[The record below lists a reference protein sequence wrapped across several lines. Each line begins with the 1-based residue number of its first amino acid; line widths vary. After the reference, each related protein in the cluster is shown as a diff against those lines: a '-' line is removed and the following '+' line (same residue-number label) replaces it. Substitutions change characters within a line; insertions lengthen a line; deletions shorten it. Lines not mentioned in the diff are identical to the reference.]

1 MPKDPYGVGAR
12 SRESTIKPPKSLL
25 RPVGRAIGDY
35 GMIQHGDRILV
46 AVSGGK
52 DSLTLLHIL
61 RHLNRYAPVRFELA
75 AITVDPQINGFDPS
89 HLQSY
94 MAGLGMPYFYRSQPI
109 AEQAAAHMQGTSFC
123 AYCARM
129 KRGVM
134 YTTAR
139 EHGHNV
145 LALGQHLDDL
155 AESFL
160 MSAFHGGR
168 LQTMK
173 AHYLSDAGDV
183 RVIRP
188 LVYVRERQCAEFARQ
203 VNLPV
208 IPDSCPACFRMPT
221 QRAYMKSLLAR
232 EERVHKN
239 LMKTLLSAMR
249 PLMGG
254 SGSHAVAAGGR
265 PTQTRASSP
274 RSS

>member
-1 MPKDPYGVGAR
+1 MDSSAARGGAAR
-12 SRESTIKPPKSLL
+12 SREPGIIPPKSLL

-35 GMIQHGDRILV
+35 GMIENGDRILV

-52 DSLTLLHIL
+52 DSLSLWHIL

-75 AITVDPQINGFDPS
+75 AITVDPQIDGFDPAV
-89 HLQSY
+89 LKPY
-94 MAGLGMPYFYRSQPI
+94 MARLALPFFYRSQPI
-109 AEQAAAHMQGTSFC
+109 AEEAKAHMEGTSFC

-129 KRGVM
+129 KRGIM

-139 EHGHNV
+139 EQHYNV

-173 AHYLSDAGDV
+173 AHYVCDAGDV

-188 LVYVRERQCAEFARQ
+188 LSYVRERQCAAFARQ
-203 VNLPV
+203 GGFPV
-208 IPDSCPACFRMPT
+208 VSDSCPACFSMPT

-232 EERVHKN
+232 EERVNKH
-239 LMKTLLSAMR
+239 LMQNLLSTMR
-249 PLMGG
+249 PLMVSDAPGEKVN
-254 SGSHAVAAGGR
+254 AVLPR
-265 PTQTRASSP
+265 PL
-274 RSS
+274 